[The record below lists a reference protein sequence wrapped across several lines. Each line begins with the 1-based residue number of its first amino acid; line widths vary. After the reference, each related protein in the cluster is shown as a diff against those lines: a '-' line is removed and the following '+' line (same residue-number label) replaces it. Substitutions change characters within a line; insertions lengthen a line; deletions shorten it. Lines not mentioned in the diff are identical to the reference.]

1 MFITIHAKKSAIS
14 NHNDSIVTYLDD
26 SSKDN
31 NKLYWKLMKE
41 SCNIKLSN
49 EIPQIEINNV
59 NGVKYVSIL

>member
-14 NHNDSIVTYLDD
+14 NHYDSIVTYLDD

-41 SCNIKLSN
+41 SFNIK
-49 EIPQIEINNV
+49 
-59 NGVKYVSIL
+59 